1 MINRVIPK
9 LQLVADLLCFLVFN
23 LQRLQSYGHTI
34 NNNKLRKT
42 FCAAKCVTAV
52 VYALHKHAGDIVV
65 KLCVH
70 FVSECQKRGQTDT
83 KVTLH
88 SPTGKLFFQMKGMAK
103 IRLIYSGDMAL
114 ILSW

>member
-34 NNNKLRKT
+34 NHNKLRKT
-42 FCAAKCVTAV
+42 FCAAKCVTAI
-52 VYALHKHAGDIVV
+52 VYALHKHVGDFVV

-70 FVSECQKRGQTDT
+70 FVSEYQKRSKKGTD
-83 KVTLH
+83 
-88 SPTGKLFFQMKGMAK
+88 
-103 IRLIYSGDMAL
+103 
-114 ILSW
+114 